1 MRLCDTSYCCAGLPF
16 LFGAALML
24 VTFALAMT
32 IDRKAADHGRYKEH
46 AEAKAESATE
56 PLLPQ
61 GAHDQG
67 GQCLTFKSPRV
78 NGCRVLSRIQ
88 RPRLRLQ
95 AMLLP
100 QGAHSQAWTLGPRNQ
115 CFQGCDL
122 AGRG

>member
-1 MRLCDTSYCCAGLPF
+1 MYDWALCAGLPF

-67 GQCLTFKSPRV
+67 FRDQDEYDQGAGKDAEAKAESATEP
-78 NGCRVLSRIQ
+78 
-88 RPRLRLQ
+88 P
-95 AMLLP
+95 LP
-100 QGAHSQAWTLGPRNQ
+100 QGAYDCGE
-115 CFQGCDL
+115 QGYWS
-122 AGRG
+122 